1 MKEARM
7 SDDDAR
13 RIMNELYDLK
23 DELRDVKRTLDEI
36 RNYLYSNRR

>member
-1 MKEARM
+1 M